1 MVKATLRSAVLLGM
15 GAITFLMASAPGFAE
30 VQNVK
35 VGGDVTVRTLHRRN
49 LDLKDRSGA
58 LDIDN
63 YLMTTTGLN
72 VGADLTENVSAFVR
86 IVNERDWN
94 NQATSGETGSD
105 VDLSQ
110 AYVTFKELFY
120 APLTIKIGA
129 QPIVWGRG
137 LVLGSNLLPTVL
149 STVGSGA
156 DRNGSITSNEF
167 TDFTSFDAIRAT
179 LDLGGAAQIGVP
191 LSVDYVYIKMDEN
204 LVGSADDVNL
214 QGINLSTHLD
224 PMDSELEAYY
234 LIKRDR
240 SFTNPVHN
248 HSGTV
253 NTWGLRGSLKPV
265 DGGLFWGELA
275 YQYGDKAVDMDG
287 ASDTVGPGSG
297 HQAWATDFGI
307 EYTFKDVHTTP
318 KFGGE
323 WIFYSGRNIE
333 EGVVPGAGAG
343 WDPIAPSYF
352 PTVIRAYQTRSTVGG
367 LYPVAQ
373 TGVTSAFTNQHQ
385 FALYGGLKP
394 IEDLKL
400 DSRLSWFALPVG
412 ALLPTSPAGDSKRVS
427 FLGTEWDTWVTYNY
441 TDDVQFGVTYGLFV
455 PGPVF
460 REGGNGCSA
469 TTCFG
474 KSTAQELISTVS
486 VKF

>member
-1 MVKATLRSAVLLGM
+1 MVKATLRSAVHLGT
-15 GAITFLMASAPGFAE
+15 AAVAYLMASVPGCAE

-35 VGGDVTVRTLHRRN
+35 VGGDVTVLALHRRN
-49 LDLKDRSGA
+49 MDLKDNNGA
-58 LDIDN
+58 LDREN

-86 IVNERDWN
+86 VANERDWT
-94 NQATSGETGSD
+94 NQGISGETGSD
-105 VDLSQ
+105 IDLSQ

-120 APLTIKIGA
+120 APLTVKVGA

-137 LVLGSNLLPTVL
+137 FVLGGNLLPSVL
-149 STVGSGA
+149 STVGSGG

-179 LDLGGAAQIGVP
+179 LDLGGAAQIGIP
-191 LSVDYVYIKMDEN
+191 LTVDYVYIKLNEN
-204 LVGSADDVNL
+204 LVRSADDVNL

-234 LIKRDR
+234 LNKRDR
-240 SFTNPVHN
+240 SFTAEVHN

-253 NTWGLRGSLKPV
+253 NTWGIRGSMKPV

-275 YQYGDKAVDMDG
+275 LQHGDRAVDMDG
-287 ASDTVGPGSG
+287 ASTTVGPGSG
-297 HQAWATDFGI
+297 QQGWAADFGL
-307 EYTFKDVHTTP
+307 EYTLKDVRTTP

-323 WIFYSGRNIE
+323 WIFYSGKNIE
-333 EGVVPGAGAG
+333 EGSVPGAGQG

-352 PTVIRAYQTRSTVGG
+352 PTVIRSYQTRSTVGG
-367 LYPVAQ
+367 LYPVAE
-373 TGVTSAFTNQHQ
+373 TGITSAFTNQHQ

-394 IEDLKL
+394 IDDLKL
-400 DSRLSWFALPVG
+400 DSRLSWFVMPVA
-412 ALLPTSPAGDSKRVS
+412 ALLPTAPAGNSERKG
-427 FLGTEWDTWVTYNY
+427 FLGTEWDTWLTYNY
-441 TDDVQFGVTYGLFV
+441 TDDVQFGVTYGLFL
-455 PGPVF
+455 PGAAF
-460 REGGNGCSA
+460 REGGDGCSA
-469 TTCFG
+469 ATCFG
-474 KSTAQELISTVS
+474 RATAQELISTVS